1 MRSVDV
7 WMRVVEGIGVVA
19 KTARPV
25 VGVSR
30 ISKSGGVGEGAG
42 AFKGFCIVSCVE
54 NELNTTVRISIEL

>member
-7 WMRVVEGIGVVA
+7 WMRVVEGIRVVA

-30 ISKSGGVGEGAG
+30 ISKSGGVGGGAG
-42 AFKGFCIVSCVE
+42 GFAGSCIVSCVE
-54 NELNTTVRISIEL
+54 SELKTSIRM